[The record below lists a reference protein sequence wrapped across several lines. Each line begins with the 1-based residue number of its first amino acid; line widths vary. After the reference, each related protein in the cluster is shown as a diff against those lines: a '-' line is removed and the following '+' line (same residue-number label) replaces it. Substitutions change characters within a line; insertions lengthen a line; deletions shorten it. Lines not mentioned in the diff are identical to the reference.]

1 MNKMIAMTAL
11 GLSLISSAAVAA
23 ERTTDAAIG
32 AVSGAVVFGPIGAVA
47 GALVGYSAGPSISH
61 SWSSGRARAAHQRTK
76 TNAQEARAS
85 ASANQQTAG
94 DRMSAPSPVTA
105 PPSSAQATTA
115 NTSTANTGA
124 PGAPPVQT
132 LE

>member
-1 MNKMIAMTAL
+1 MKKAIAVFTL
-11 GLSLISSAAVAA
+11 GLSLMSSAAIAA

-61 SWSSGRARAAHQRTK
+61 SWSSRRSRTAHQRTR
-76 TNAQEARAS
+76 ARETPAS
-85 ASANQQTAG
+85 MSANPTAG
-94 DRMSAPSPVTA
+94 DQMSA
-105 PPSSAQATTA
+105 SSAAAASPPPAQGTA
-115 NTSTANTGA
+115 VSKSTASTNT
-124 PGAPPVQT
+124 PSAPPVQA